1 MSKKSPENYRAP
13 WWLPGGN
20 LQTLYSALCVPQP
33 KVQFQRSIWDTP
45 DGDIVAVDEVAGP
58 ADAPLVVLFHGLEGG
73 AQSHY
78 ARSLMAEIQRRNWRG
93 IVPHFRGCGGLKNR
107 LPRAYHSGDTTEI
120 EWMLGRIKTIAGTAP
135 LFAVGVS
142 LGGNALLKWA
152 GESGSPAAEV
162 LRAIVAVSVP
172 YELAATGDHLARG
185 LNRIYTWNFL
195 RTLKHN
201 ARRKLKIF
209 PGIFDEAAMERA
221 RNMREFDDAVTAP
234 LHGFRDVDDYW
245 ARASSKLALRH
256 IQVPTRLIHARN
268 DPFTP
273 VKILPTAN
281 DVSVHVSF
289 DFSDDGGHCGFV
301 AGPFPGRLKI
311 LPRKITDYFAQ
322 YLLRTSKK

>member
-1 MSKKSPENYRAP
+1 
-13 WWLPGGN
+13 
-20 LQTLYSALCVPQP
+20 
-33 KVQFQRSIWDTP
+33 
-45 DGDIVAVDEVAGP
+45 
-58 ADAPLVVLFHGLEGG
+58 
-73 AQSHY
+73 
-78 ARSLMAEIQRRNWRG
+78 
-93 IVPHFRGCGGLKNR
+93 
-107 LPRAYHSGDTTEI
+107 
-120 EWMLGRIKTIAGTAP
+120 
-135 LFAVGVS
+135 
-142 LGGNALLKWA
+142 
-152 GESGSPAAEV
+152 
-162 LRAIVAVSVP
+162 
-172 YELAATGDHLARG
+172 
-185 LNRIYTWNFL
+185 
-195 RTLKHN
+195 
-201 ARRKLKIF
+201 
-209 PGIFDEAAMERA
+209 MERA